1 MLSALFLAAL
11 LDASVAST
19 QSAPPPLPT
28 ISLDSYPQAAQDAIA
43 RAHHE
48 ATTHATDALRAGT
61 LGRVLQAW
69 EQWDAAHQS
78 YTRAQALAPGA
89 FEWHYLDAV
98 VLQRLARPKDAAAQ
112 LQAALAIT
120 PGYLPARV
128 KLAESLLDAGDLEGS
143 QRLYSALTDPDC
155 APAVAFG
162 LGRIAAAQGR
172 HAAAVEHLQR
182 AVSLYPEFG
191 AAHYAL
197 ALSFRA
203 LGRLDEARAALER
216 HAQFGARW
224 PAVPDPVLGAVN
236 TLRDDPGALL
246 QRAVKLADAG
256 DLDGAIAAHEAALAI
271 DPSHAQAHA
280 NLIALYGR
288 QRNFAKADEHYRA
301 VVALGVNVA
310 DAHYDYGVL
319 LGLQERWDDAAE
331 AYRRALALNPLHAE
345 AHNNLG
351 QILERTRQFDAAV
364 VEYRQALEGQP
375 TLRVARFNLGRM
387 LIALGRADDAVIELQ
402 KLTEPR
408 DAEAP
413 RYLFALSAAY
423 IRSGRKSE
431 GLKWGTE
438 ARDLALRFGDSALA
452 AAIERDMAL
461 IK

>member
-1 MLSALFLAAL
+1 MIPGLLLAVSLAL
-11 LDASVAST
+11 AS
-19 QSAPPPLPT
+19 QSSPSLPT
-28 ISLDSYPQAAQDAIA
+28 LVLDSYPPAARDAIA
-43 RAHHE
+43 RAHRE
-48 ATTHATDALRAGT
+48 AAAHPADARMAGT
-61 LGRVLQAW
+61 LGRVLHAW
-69 EQWDAAHQS
+69 EQWEAARGA
-78 YTRAQALAPGA
+78 YVRAQALAPGA
-89 FEWHYLDAV
+89 FEWRYLDAI
-98 VLQRLARPKDAAAQ
+98 VLQRLGRPHEAADQ
-112 LQAALAIT
+112 LRAVLVRA
-120 PGYLPARV
+120 PEYLPARL
-128 KLAESLLDAGDLEGS
+128 KLAEALLDAGELDES
-143 QRLYSALTDPDC
+143 RRLFTALTDPAC
-155 APAVAFG
+155 APAVQYG
-162 LGRIAAAQGR
+162 LGRIAALEKR
-172 HAAAVEHLQR
+172 HADAIEHLQR
-182 AVSLYPEFG
+182 AVALFPEFG

-197 ALSFRA
+197 ALSYRA
-203 LGRLDEARAALER
+203 LGRRDEAQAALER
-216 HAQFGARW
+216 HGRFGARW
-224 PAVPDPVLGAVN
+224 PAVPDPALDAVT
-236 TLRDDPGALL
+236 TLRDDPGALV

-364 VEYRQALEGQP
+364 VEYRQALEAQP
-375 TLRVARFNLGRM
+375 TLRLARFNLGRM
-387 LIALGRADDAVIELQ
+387 LIALGRPDDAVVELQ

-423 IRSGRKSE
+423 VRSGRKSE

-452 AAIERDMAL
+452 AAIERDLAL